1 MNTLQNKL
9 LKKRPQ
15 LSGLEKQVLDYILQ
29 NPSII
34 TKLTADLLAKKLF
47 ISTATVSRSAQHLG
61 FKGFQ
66 ELKYAFAQDTK
77 DLEEPEKALYSTQL
91 ADLCGSIE
99 CQLHETLEKF
109 KQVPLEEIINCLKKA
124 KVVELFGMGGSLPN
138 CIHAARKLTFLGKT
152 ANARIDWDELQV
164 TSKTLTPGD
173 FAIIVSN
180 SGETPSVIEY
190 ATNLRQQSVPTLAI
204 IGTKNSSLEALAT
217 YKIQAVVDMLYFDEV
232 DLSSRVPFSAVL
244 DILLIQFART
254 LDLS

>member
-15 LSGLEKQVLDYILQ
+15 LSELEKQVLDYILQ
-29 NPSII
+29 NSS
-34 TKLTADLLAKKLF
+34 TVTTLTADLLAKELF
-47 ISTATVSRSAQHLG
+47 ISTATISRTAQRLG

-66 ELKYAFAQDTK
+66 ELKYAIAQDNK
-77 DLEEPEKALYSTQL
+77 ELEEPEKALYSKQL
-91 ADLCGSIE
+91 SDLCHSIE
-99 CQLHETLEKF
+99 YQLHETLERF
-109 KQVPLEEIINCLKKA
+109 KQIPLEEIIHCLKKA
-124 KVVELFGMGGSLPN
+124 KVVELFGMGGSLAN

-152 ANARIDWDELQV
+152 ANARIDWDELQI
-164 TSKTLTPGD
+164 TSKTLTPED

-190 ATNLRQQSVPTLAI
+190 AINLQQQGVPTLAI
-204 IGTKNSSLEALAT
+204 IGTKNSSLEALTT

-254 LDLS
+254 FDQG